1 VSHVDF
7 DLAVETAHLARQKCP
22 RSIGFEAELPRLSI
36 GKLYK
41 RLLRDGYWKA
51 WFVCAREP
59 AVVQKPVGMNNSAA
73 APSLVIMRGS
83 ANVPLADRYPRAL
96 RE

>member
-51 WFVCAREP
+51 DTGSFARVNP
-59 AVVQKPVGMNNSAA
+59 RSCR
-73 APSLVIMRGS
+73 SLW
-83 ANVPLADRYPRAL
+83 
-96 RE
+96 E